1 MEKDDFKNY
10 RALLL
15 EVQQLREQVRIL
27 EASLYSPKGQ
37 RFTSTPRVP
46 SGERSTM
53 DGAVERHIRLESHY
67 RESLAEKEAKQ
78 LVIEQAIESLADPAE
93 RLVMRERYIN
103 GKGWPAVV
111 RKLQEIGY
119 SERSVYRLHGYAL
132 AKLKEV

>member
-15 EVQQLREQVRIL
+15 EVQQLREQVKIL
-27 EASLYSPKGQ
+27 ESSLYSPKGQ

-78 LVIEQAIESLADPAE
+78 LAIEQAIESLVDPAE
-93 RLVMRERYIN
+93 RLVMRERYIK
-103 GKGWPAVV
+103 GKGWTTIAL
-111 RKLQEIGY
+111 KLQTLGY